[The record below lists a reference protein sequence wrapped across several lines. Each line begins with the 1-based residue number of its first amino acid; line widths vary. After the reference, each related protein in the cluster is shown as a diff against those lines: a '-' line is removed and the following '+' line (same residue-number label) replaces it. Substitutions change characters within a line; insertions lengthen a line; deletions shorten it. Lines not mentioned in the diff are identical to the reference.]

1 MLVRTLLVLL
11 LICVLG
17 TIIFSLPV
25 VQTLLAQFAT
35 KKINKQYG
43 THINIER
50 LKVSLISWNTSLEG
64 VFIEDYKQDTLFYVN
79 ELKTSILSINNLA
92 QGILEFGDISVDELN
107 FNLKTYFG
115 ERNTNLEVFVD
126 KLDDGK
132 PREPGTP
139 PFRLSSSHIDILKSK
154 FKYID
159 ENLENTTVLN
169 FDSLNIS
176 AGDFLI
182 LGPEVSTDIQE
193 MSFYSNRG
201 LKVDRLATN
210 FKYTKQ
216 QMRFDSLK
224 IKTPLS
230 AIDGNLIFNYNRED
244 FADFLNKVN
253 VVAEF
258 KESKVAFD
266 EINLLYNEFGKG
278 KEVTFNA
285 NVNGVLNDLNT
296 DNLFLLSDDTG
307 IRGDFN
313 FKNLFSKQKPFS
325 LNAQMKNV
333 TSSYYQLN
341 ALLPNLIGNSLPS
354 TFSKLGQFTIRGNAF
369 ITNSSIDT
377 KVNLNTA
384 VGSSYV
390 DIVLSDFNS
399 IDNATY
405 KGFISLIDFDL
416 GDFAENKNLGKT
428 TLDFNV
434 EGKGF
439 VKEKLN
445 TEVIGQIYSIEF
457 NNYNYQDLR
466 VSGVIKDQLFDG
478 SLVSNDENLKF
489 DFKGLANVAETRN
502 NFNFIAS
509 VDYADLKKLNFINDS
524 VSVFK
529 GNVSMDITG
538 TTLDNIIGDINFTQT
553 SYQNVNDT
561 YYFEDFEVTSSFDED
576 QDRTIN
582 INSPDIITGFM
593 KGNFKVREL
602 GKLVQNSL
610 GSIYTNYRP
619 FQISDGQNLSFNFKI
634 YNKIVDVFF
643 PEVRFDPNT
652 FIKGNIVADE
662 GDFKLNFESPSIE
675 AFGTAAENIEVR
687 IDNKNPLFNTFVSV
701 GELDTPYYNFKDFNL
716 INTTLKDTL
725 FFRSEFKGGS
735 DFNDSYNLN
744 FYHTFNKDNKSVIGL
759 KTSDVNFK
767 GNKWVLNKDG
777 DSKNKVILNRALD
790 SITIQEIVMNNEEK
804 EQIRLKGQLA
814 DSTYKDLQLQFKIVS
829 LDKITPVID
838 SLKLQGEVNGT
849 LNVLQKDGIYLPS
862 SNLNIDNFGI
872 NDIPLGD
879 LVINIIGNKDLSEF
893 QVNSQLSDNK
903 VEKFSV
909 VGSID
914 NKGDVPKANLIANF
928 NNFGLEPFSPLGE
941 GVIDN
946 IRGDIDGRVKIEG
959 NVDNPIFNGL
969 LTLDNAGIAV
979 PYLNVDYSFAPQ
991 SRVLLKDQTFDF
1003 DNIALEDV
1011 AKGTRANLDGTI
1023 THSFFKDWVLD
1034 LYVDTKNDRFLIL
1047 NTEFKEGDLYYGTG
1061 YLNGTGRIFGP
1072 TTALN
1077 ITVDGATAKGT
1088 SLKIPLSDVASVG
1101 DYSFINFIEKNDKKR
1116 LESQR
1121 QLKDYQGLEL
1131 EFNLDVT
1138 PDAEIEIVT
1147 DTKTGSSLKGTGVG
1161 IILIQI
1167 NTNGKFEMYGDYVVV
1182 TGEFNYKFGGIID
1195 KKFNVEPGGTINWDQ
1210 KPLEALLD
1218 MEAVYSLNANPAP
1231 LLDDAGFTRR
1241 IPTDVIISLTGQL
1254 QKPDIDFG
1262 IDFPGTSSIVKS
1274 ELEYRLQDPTVEEK
1288 NAIFLLAQ
1296 GTFVNSQSGINQQ
1309 AITGNLVQS
1318 ASSILNS
1325 ILSGG
1330 NDKFN
1335 LGLSYEQGILDRS
1348 SDIETDDRI
1357 GVTVSTQISDRIL
1370 FNGKVGVPV
1379 GASSE
1384 TLVAG
1389 DFEIQVLL
1397 NEQGTLSA
1405 NFFSRQSEI
1414 QAYLSDQQGSTQGA
1428 GLSYEVDF
1436 NNFKELFQKI
1446 LATKPLKKEEPVKK
1460 AETPSSVM
1468 GNDSLIR
1475 FYDKPKSLNQ

>member
-1 MLVRTLLVLL
+1 MVRTLLVLV

-35 KKINKQYG
+35 KKINDQYG

-50 LKVSLISWNTSLEG
+50 LKVSLISWNTGLEG

-79 ELKTSILSINNLA
+79 ELKTSILSINNLV
-92 QGILEFGDISVDELN
+92 QGNLEFGDISVDKLN
-107 FNLKTYFG
+107 FKLRTYFG
-115 ERNTNLEVFVD
+115 ETNTNLEVFVD

-132 PREPGTP
+132 PRAPGTP
-139 PFRLSSSHIDILKSK
+139 PFRLSSSYVDIENSR

-159 ENLENTTVLN
+159 ENLNNTTILN

-176 AGDFLI
+176 AADFLI

-193 MSFYSNRG
+193 MSFFSNRG
-201 LKVDRLATN
+201 LKVERLATN

-230 AIDGNLIFNYNRED
+230 ALDGNLVFNYNRED
-244 FADFLNKVN
+244 FKDFLNKVN

-258 KESKVAFD
+258 KDSNVAFD
-266 EINLLYNEFGKG
+266 EVNLLYNEFGKG

-296 DNLFLLSDDTG
+296 DNLFLFSDDTG

-325 LNAQMKNV
+325 LNAEMKNV

-341 ALLPNLIGNSLPS
+341 ALLPNLIGKSLPS
-354 TFSKLGQFTIRGNAF
+354 SFSKLGQFTIRGNAF
-369 ITNSSIDT
+369 ITNSSVDA

-384 VGSSYV
+384 VGSSYA
-390 DIVLSDFNS
+390 DIVLSDFNN

-416 GDFAENKNLGKT
+416 GDFTENKNLGKT

-466 VSGVIKDQLFDG
+466 VSGLIKDQLFDG
-478 SLVSNDENLKF
+478 SLISNDENFKF
-489 DFKGLANVAETRN
+489 NFKGLANVAETRN

-509 VDYADLKKLNFINDS
+509 VDYADLKKLNIINDS
-524 VSVFK
+524 VSIFK

-538 TTLDNIIGDINFTQT
+538 TTLDNIVGDINFTQT

-561 YYFEDFEVTSSFDED
+561 YYFEDFAVTSNFGED
-576 QDRTIN
+576 RERTIN

-675 AFGTAAENIEVR
+675 AFGTAADNIEVR

-735 DFNDSYNLN
+735 DFDDSYNLN

-777 DSKNKVILNRALD
+777 DTKNKVILNRALD

-804 EQIRLKGQLA
+804 EQIRLRGQLA

-862 SNLNIDNFGI
+862 SNLNIEKFGI
-872 NDIPLGD
+872 NNIPLGD
-879 LVINIIGNKDLSEF
+879 LAINIIGNKDLSEF
-893 QVNSQLSDNK
+893 QVNSQLSDNN

-909 VGSID
+909 VGSIE
-914 NKGDVPKANLIANF
+914 NKGEIPKANLIANF

-959 NVDNPIFNGL
+959 NVDNPSFNGL

-979 PYLNVDYSFAPQ
+979 PYLNVDYGFAPR
-991 SRVLLKDQTFDF
+991 SRVILKDQTFDF
-1003 DNIALEDV
+1003 ENIALEDV

-1023 THSFFKDWVLD
+1023 THSFFRDWVLD
-1034 LYVDTKNDRFLIL
+1034 LNVDTKKDKFLIL
-1047 NTEFKEGDLYYGTG
+1047 NTEFKEGELYYGTG
-1061 YLNGTGRIFGP
+1061 YLNGTGRIYGP

-1077 ITVDGATAKGT
+1077 ITVDGSTAKGT

-1101 DYSFINFIEKNDKKR
+1101 DYSFINFLEKKDKQR
-1116 LESQR
+1116 IESQR

-1131 EFNLDVT
+1131 EFNLDIT
-1138 PDAEIEIVT
+1138 PDAEVEIVT

-1182 TGEFNYKFGGIID
+1182 TGDFNYKFGGIID
-1195 KKFNVEPGGTINWDQ
+1195 KKFKVKPGGTINWDQ
-1210 KPLEALLD
+1210 KPLEAILD

-1241 IPTDVIISLTGQL
+1241 IPTDVIISLTGEL
-1254 QKPDIDFG
+1254 QSPDIDFG
-1262 IDFPGTSSIVKS
+1262 IEFPGTSSIVKS
-1274 ELEYRLQDPTVEEK
+1274 ELEYTLQDPTVEEK

-1348 SDIETDDRI
+1348 ADIETDDRI

-1397 NEQGTLSA
+1397 NEEGTLSA

-1428 GLSYEVDF
+1428 GISYEVDF

-1446 LATKPLKKEEPVKK
+1446 LATKPVEKKEPVK
-1460 AETPSSVM
+1460 EIESPSSVM

-1475 FYDKPKSLNQ
+1475 FYDKPKSLN

>member
-1 MLVRTLLVLL
+1 MRIVLVLL
-11 LICVLG
+11 LICVLS
-17 TIIFSLPV
+17 TLIFSLPI
-25 VQTLLAQFAT
+25 VQTLLAQYAAN
-35 KKINKQYG
+35 KINKQYD
-43 THINIER
+43 THININR
-50 LKVSLISWNTSLEG
+50 LKLSLISWDTALQG
-64 VFIEDYKQDTLFYVN
+64 VYIEDYQKDTLFYIN
-79 ELKTSILSINNLA
+79 ELKTSILSIGNLA
-92 QGILEFGDISVDELN
+92 KGNLEFGDISVDELN
-107 FNLKTYFG
+107 FKLTNYYG
-115 ERNTNLEVFVD
+115 ERNSNLEIFVD

-132 PREPGTP
+132 PRAPGTP
-139 PFRLSSSHIDILKSK
+139 PFKLSSSYVDIKKSK

-159 ENLENTTVLN
+159 ENLEKSTILH
-169 FDSLNIS
+169 FDSLNIK
-176 AGDFLI
+176 ADNFLI
-182 LGPEVSTDIQE
+182 LGPEVSTDIQD

-201 LKVDRLATN
+201 LKVNKLATN

-216 QMRFDSLK
+216 QMRFDSLN
-224 IKTPLS
+224 INTPLS
-230 AIDGNLIFNYNRED
+230 QIEGNLVFNYNRED
-244 FADFLNKVN
+244 FSDFLNKVN
-253 VVAEF
+253 VVADF
-258 KESKVAFD
+258 NESRVAFD
-266 EINLLYNEFGKG
+266 EINLLYNEFGRG
-278 KEVTFNA
+278 KEVTFSSDI
-285 NVNGVLNDLNT
+285 NGVLNDLNA
-296 DNLFLLSDDTG
+296 DNLFLFSDDTG
-307 IRGDFN
+307 IRGNFN

-325 LNAQMKNV
+325 LNAEMKNV

-354 TFSKLGQFTIRGNAF
+354 TFSKLGQFTIRGEAF
-369 ITNSSIDT
+369 ITNSSMDA

-384 VGSSYV
+384 VGSSYA
-390 DIVLSDFNS
+390 DIVLSNFNN

-416 GDFAENKNLGKT
+416 GGFVDSKSLGKT

-457 NNYNYQDLR
+457 NKYNYQDLK
-466 VSGVIKDQLFDG
+466 VSGIIKDQLFDG
-478 SLVSNDENLKF
+478 SLTSNDENLKF
-489 DFKGLANVAETRN
+489 DFTGLANVAETRN

-524 VSVFK
+524 VSIFK
-529 GNVSMDITG
+529 GNVNMDITG
-538 TTLDNIIGDINFTQT
+538 TSLDDLEGDIKFTRT
-553 SYQNVNDT
+553 NYQNVNDT
-561 YYFEDFEVTSSFDED
+561 YYFEDFAVTSSFDSD
-576 QDRTIN
+576 NVRTIH

-675 AFGTAAENIEVR
+675 AFGTVADNIEVR
-687 IDNKNPLFNTFVSV
+687 IDNKNPLFNTYVSV

-735 DFNDSYNLN
+735 NFNDSYNLN
-744 FYHTFNKDNKSVIGL
+744 FYHTFNKENKSVIGL

-804 EQIRLKGQLA
+804 EQIRLKGQFA
-814 DSTYKDLQLQFKIVS
+814 DSTFKDLQLQFKIVS

-838 SLKLQGEVNGT
+838 SLKLDGEVNGT

-862 SNLNIDNFGI
+862 SNLNIDGFGI

-879 LVINIIGNKDLSEF
+879 LAINIIGNKDLTEF
-893 QVNSQLSDNK
+893 QVNSQLSDNGL
-903 VEKFSV
+903 EKFSIL
-909 VGSID
+909 GSI
-914 NKGDVPKANLIANF
+914 NNEEEIPKANLIANF
-928 NNFGLEPFSPLGE
+928 NNFSLVPFSPLGE
-941 GVIDN
+941 GVIDK
-946 IRGDIDGRVKIEG
+946 IRGDIDGRVSIVG
-959 NVDNPIFNGL
+959 NVDNPSFNGL
-969 LTLDNAGIAV
+969 LTLDNAGIAI
-979 PYLNVDYSFAPQ
+979 PYLNVDYSFAPR
-991 SRVLLKDQTFDF
+991 SRVILSDQTFDF
-1003 DNIALEDV
+1003 ENIALEDV
-1011 AKGTRANLDGTI
+1011 AMGTRANLDGTI
-1023 THSFFKDWVLD
+1023 THSFFDNWVLD
-1034 LYVDTKNDRFLIL
+1034 LNVDTKNERFLIL
-1047 NTEFKEGDLYYGTG
+1047 NTEFKEGELYYGTG
-1061 YLNGTGRIFGP
+1061 YLNGQGRIYGP

-1077 ITVDGATAKGT
+1077 ITVDGSTAKGT
-1088 SLKIPLSDVASVG
+1088 SLKIPLSDVASIG
-1101 DYSFINFIEKNDKKR
+1101 DYSFINFVEKNDRQKIERQK
-1116 LESQR
+1116 

-1138 PDAEIEIVT
+1138 PEAEVEIVT
-1147 DTKTGSSLKGTGVG
+1147 DTKTGSSLKGTGEG

-1167 NTNGKFEMYGDYVVV
+1167 NTNGKFEMYGDFVVV
-1182 TGEFNYKFGGIID
+1182 TGEYNYKFGGIID
-1195 KKFNVEPGGTINWDQ
+1195 KKFKVEPGGTINWDQ
-1210 KPLEALLD
+1210 KPLEAILA

-1231 LLDDAGFTRR
+1231 LLDDPRFTRR
-1241 IPTDVIISLTGQL
+1241 IPTDVIIRLTGEL
-1254 QKPDIDFG
+1254 QSPTIDFG
-1262 IDFPGTSSIVKS
+1262 IDFPGTSSIVQS

-1296 GTFVNSQSGINQQ
+1296 GTFVNAQSGINQQ

-1318 ASSILNS
+1318 ASGILNS

-1348 SDIETDDRI
+1348 ADIETDDRI

-1397 NEQGTLSA
+1397 NEEGTLSA
-1405 NFFSRQSEI
+1405 KFFSRQSEI

-1428 GLSYEVDF
+1428 GLTYEVDF
-1436 NNFKELFQKI
+1436 NNFRELFQKI
-1446 LATKPLKKEEPVKK
+1446 LTKKPEKEATIKQNEV
-1460 AETPSSVM
+1460 PSSVM

-1475 FYDKPKSLNQ
+1475 FYDKPKSINP

>member
-1 MLVRTLLVLL
+1 M
-11 LICVLG
+11 
-17 TIIFSLPV
+17 

-35 KKINKQYG
+35 KKINDQYG

-50 LKVSLISWNTSLEG
+50 LKVSLISWNTGLEG

-79 ELKTSILSINNLA
+79 ELKTSILSINNLV
-92 QGILEFGDISVDELN
+92 QGSLEFGDIEVDELN
-107 FNLKTYFG
+107 FKLKTYFG
-115 ERNTNLEVFVD
+115 ETNTNLEVFVD

-139 PFRLSSSHIDILKSK
+139 PFRLSSSYVDIENSR
-154 FKYID
+154 FKYVD
-159 ENLENTTVLN
+159 ENLNNTTILN
-169 FDSLNIS
+169 FDSLNIG
-176 AGDFLI
+176 AADFLI

-201 LKVDRLATN
+201 LKVERLATN

-230 AIDGNLIFNYNRED
+230 ALDGNLVFNYNRED
-244 FADFLNKVN
+244 FKDFLNKVN

-296 DNLFLLSDDTG
+296 DNLFLFSDDTG
-307 IRGDFN
+307 IRGNFN

-325 LNAQMKNV
+325 LNAEMKNV

-341 ALLPNLIGNSLPS
+341 ALLPNLIGKSLPS
-354 TFSKLGQFTIRGNAF
+354 SFSKLGQFTIRGTAF
-369 ITNSSIDT
+369 ITNSSVDA

-384 VGSSYV
+384 VGSSYA
-390 DIVLSDFNS
+390 DIVLSDFNN

-416 GDFAENKNLGKT
+416 GDFTENKNLGKT

-439 VKEKLN
+439 IKEKLN

-466 VSGVIKDQLFDG
+466 VSGIIKDQLFDG
-478 SLVSNDENLKF
+478 SLISNDENFKF
-489 DFKGLANVAETRN
+489 NFKGLANVAETRN

-509 VDYADLKKLNFINDS
+509 VDYADLKKLNIINDS
-524 VSVFK
+524 VSIFK

-538 TTLDNIIGDINFTQT
+538 TTLDNIVGDINFTQT

-561 YYFEDFEVTSSFDED
+561 YYFEDFEVTSIFGED
-576 QDRTIN
+576 RERTIN

-593 KGNFKVREL
+593 KGDFKVREL

-675 AFGTAAENIEVR
+675 AFGTAADNIEVR

-744 FYHTFNKDNKSVIGL
+744 FYHTFNQDNKSVIGL

-777 DSKNKVILNRALD
+777 DTKNKVILNRALD

-862 SNLNIDNFGI
+862 SNLNIEKFGI

-893 QVNSQLSDNK
+893 QVNSQLSDNN

-909 VGSID
+909 VGSIE
-914 NKGDVPKANLIANF
+914 NKGEIPKANLIANF

-959 NVDNPIFNGL
+959 NVDNPNFNGL

-979 PYLNVDYSFAPQ
+979 PYLNVDYGFAPR
-991 SRVLLKDQTFDF
+991 SRVVLRDQTFDF
-1003 DNIALEDV
+1003 ENIALEDV

-1023 THSFFKDWVLD
+1023 SHSFFKDWVLD
-1034 LYVDTKNDRFLIL
+1034 LNVDTKNDKFLIL
-1047 NTEFKEGDLYYGTG
+1047 NTEFKEGELYYGTG
-1061 YLNGTGRIFGP
+1061 YLNGTGRIYGP

-1077 ITVDGATAKGT
+1077 ITVDGSTAKGT

-1101 DYSFINFIEKNDKKR
+1101 DYSFINFLEKKDR
-1116 LESQR
+1116 QRIESQR

-1138 PDAEIEIVT
+1138 PDAEVEIVT

-1195 KKFNVEPGGTINWDQ
+1195 KKFKVEPGGTINWDQ

-1262 IDFPGTSSIVKS
+1262 VEFPGTSSIVKS
-1274 ELEYRLQDPTVEEK
+1274 ELEYTLQDPTVEEK

-1348 SDIETDDRI
+1348 ADIETDDRI

-1397 NEQGTLSA
+1397 NEEGTLSA

-1428 GLSYEVDF
+1428 GISYEVDF

-1446 LATKPLKKEEPVKK
+1446 LITKSIEKKEPVKEI
-1460 AETPSSVM
+1460 ETPSSVM

-1475 FYDKPKSLNQ
+1475 FYDKPKSLN

>member
-1 MLVRTLLVLL
+1 
-11 LICVLG
+11 
-17 TIIFSLPV
+17 
-25 VQTLLAQFAT
+25 
-35 KKINKQYG
+35 
-43 THINIER
+43 
-50 LKVSLISWNTSLEG
+50 
-64 VFIEDYKQDTLFYVN
+64 
-79 ELKTSILSINNLA
+79 
-92 QGILEFGDISVDELN
+92 
-107 FNLKTYFG
+107 
-115 ERNTNLEVFVD
+115 
-126 KLDDGK
+126 
-132 PREPGTP
+132 
-139 PFRLSSSHIDILKSK
+139 
-154 FKYID
+154 
-159 ENLENTTVLN
+159 
-169 FDSLNIS
+169 
-176 AGDFLI
+176 
-182 LGPEVSTDIQE
+182 
-193 MSFYSNRG
+193 
-201 LKVDRLATN
+201 
-210 FKYTKQ
+210 
-216 QMRFDSLK
+216 
-224 IKTPLS
+224 
-230 AIDGNLIFNYNRED
+230 
-244 FADFLNKVN
+244 
-253 VVAEF
+253 
-258 KESKVAFD
+258 
-266 EINLLYNEFGKG
+266 
-278 KEVTFNA
+278 
-285 NVNGVLNDLNT
+285 
-296 DNLFLLSDDTG
+296 
-307 IRGDFN
+307 
-313 FKNLFSKQKPFS
+313 
-325 LNAQMKNV
+325 MKNV

-354 TFSKLGQFTIRGNAF
+354 TFSKLGQFTIRGNAL
-369 ITNSSIDT
+369 ITNSSIDA

-384 VGSSYV
+384 IGSSYA
-390 DIVLSDFNS
+390 DIVLSNFNN

-416 GDFAENKNLGKT
+416 GDFAENKSLGKT

-439 VKEKLN
+439 VKERLN

-457 NNYNYQDLR
+457 NKYTYQDLR
-466 VSGVIKDQLFDG
+466 VSGIIKDQLFDG
-478 SLVSNDENLKF
+478 SLISNDENLKF
-489 DFKGLANVAETRN
+489 NFKGLANVAETRN

-509 VDYADLKKLNFINDS
+509 VDYADLKKLNFIKDS
-524 VSVFK
+524 VSIFK
-529 GNVSMDITG
+529 GNLSMDITG
-538 TTLDNIIGDINFTQT
+538 TNLDNIVGEIKFTQT
-553 SYQNVNDT
+553 NYQNVNDT
-561 YYFEDFEVTSSFDED
+561 YYFEDFKITSNFDNNA
-576 QDRTIN
+576 RIIN

-619 FQISDGQNLSFNFKI
+619 FEISDGQNLSFNFKI
-634 YNKIVDVFF
+634 YNKIVEVFF
-643 PEVRFDPNT
+643 PKVRFDPNT

-675 AFGTAAENIEVR
+675 AFGTAADNIEVR

-862 SNLNIDNFGI
+862 SNLNIGHFGI

-879 LVINIIGNKDLSEF
+879 LAISIIGNKDLTEF
-893 QVNSQLSDNK
+893 QVNSQLSDNGL
-903 VEKFSV
+903 EKFSV

-914 NKGDVPKANLIANF
+914 NKGDIPKANLIANF
-928 NNFGLEPFSPLGE
+928 SNFSLEPFSPLGE
-941 GVIDN
+941 GVIDK
-946 IRGDIDGRVKIEG
+946 IRGDIDGRVSIIG
-959 NVDNPIFNGL
+959 NVDNPSFNGL

-979 PYLNVDYSFAPQ
+979 PYLNVDYSFAPR
-991 SRVLLKDQTFDF
+991 SRVVLSDQTFDF
-1003 DNIALEDV
+1003 ENIALADV

-1023 THSFFKDWVLD
+1023 SHSFFDNWVLD
-1034 LYVDTKNDRFLIL
+1034 LKVDTQDQPFLIL
-1047 NTEFKEGDLYYGTG
+1047 NTEFKEGELYYGTG
-1061 YLNGTGRIFGP
+1061 YLNGTGRIYGP

-1077 ITVDGATAKGT
+1077 ITVDGSTAKGT
-1088 SLKIPLSDVASVG
+1088 SLKIPLSDVASIG
-1101 DYSFINFIEKNDKKR
+1101 DYSFINFIEKNDKR
-1116 LESQR
+1116 TIGSQR

-1138 PDAEIEIVT
+1138 PDAEVEIVT
-1147 DTKTGSSLKGTGVG
+1147 DTKTGSSLKGTGDG

-1167 NTNGKFEMYGDYVVV
+1167 NTNGKFEMYGDFVVV
-1182 TGEFNYKFGGIID
+1182 TGEYHYKFGGIID
-1195 KKFNVEPGGTINWDQ
+1195 KKFKVKSGGTINWDQ
-1210 KPLEALLD
+1210 KPLEALLN

-1231 LLDDAGFTRR
+1231 LLDDPGFTRR
-1241 IPTDVIISLTGQL
+1241 IPTDVIIRLTGEL
-1254 QKPDIDFG
+1254 QSPTIDFG
-1262 IDFPGTSSIVKS
+1262 IDFPGTSSIVQS

-1296 GTFVNSQSGINQQ
+1296 GTFVNAQSGINQQ

-1318 ASSILNS
+1318 ASGILNS

-1348 SDIETDDRI
+1348 ADIETDDRI
-1357 GVTVSTQISDRIL
+1357 GVTVSTQISDKIL

-1397 NEQGTLSA
+1397 NDEGTLSA
-1405 NFFSRQSEI
+1405 KFFSRQSEI

-1436 NNFKELFQKI
+1436 NNFKELFRKI
-1446 LATKPLKKEEPVKK
+1446 LTKKDKIEEPKMQK
-1460 AETPSSVM
+1460 EGPASVM

-1475 FYDKPKSLNQ
+1475 FYDKPKSIN

>member
-1 MLVRTLLVLL
+1 M
-11 LICVLG
+11 
-17 TIIFSLPV
+17 PV
-25 VQTLLAQFAT
+25 VQTLLAQYAT
-35 KKINKQYG
+35 ARINNQYG
-43 THINIER
+43 TNINIDR
-50 LKVSLISWNTSLEG
+50 LKLSLISWDTAMEG
-64 VFIEDYKQDTLFYVN
+64 VFIEDYQKDTLFYVN
-79 ELKTSILSINNLA
+79 RLSTSILSLGNLA
-92 QGILEFGDISVDELN
+92 QGNLEFGDIEVDELN
-107 FNLKTYFG
+107 FKLKTYYG
-115 ERNTNLEVFVD
+115 EQGTNLEVFVD
-126 KLDDGK
+126 KLDNGK
-132 PREPGTP
+132 PRAPGTP
-139 PFRLSSSHIDILKSK
+139 PFKLSSSYVEIQTSK
-154 FKYID
+154 FKYQD
-159 ENLENTTVLN
+159 ENLEKETILN
-169 FDSLNIS
+169 FDSLNIN
-176 AGDFLI
+176 AGNFQI
-182 LGPEVSTDIQE
+182 LGPEVSADIQD
-193 MSFYSNRG
+193 MSLYSNRG
-201 LKVDRLATN
+201 LKLNKLATN

-224 IKTPLS
+224 INTPLS
-230 AIDGNLIFNYNRED
+230 KLDGNLVFNYNRED
-244 FADFLNKVN
+244 FRDFLNKVN
-253 VVAEF
+253 VVADF

-266 EINLLYNEFGKG
+266 EVNLLYNEFGKG
-278 KEVTFNA
+278 KEVTFSA
-285 NVNGVLNDLNT
+285 DINGVLNDLNT
-296 DNLFLLSDDTG
+296 DNLFLFSDNTG
-307 IRGDFN
+307 IRGNFN

-325 LNAQMKNV
+325 LDADMKNV

-369 ITNSSIDT
+369 ITNSSIDA
-377 KVNLNTA
+377 KVNMNTA
-384 VGSSYV
+384 IGSSYA
-390 DIVLSDFNS
+390 DIVLSNFNN

-416 GDFAENKNLGKT
+416 GDFAENKSLGKT
-428 TLDFNV
+428 SLDFNV

-445 TEVIGQIYSIEF
+445 TEVIGQIYSIVF
-457 NNYNYQDLR
+457 NNYDYQDLR
-466 VSGVIKDQLFDG
+466 VSGIVKDQLFDG

-489 DFKGLANVAETRN
+489 SFKGLANVAETRN

-524 VSVFK
+524 ISIFK

-538 TTLDNIIGDINFTQT
+538 TSLDNIVGDIQFTKT
-553 SYQNVNDT
+553 NYQNVNDT
-561 YYFEDFEVTSSFDED
+561 YYFDDFAITSSFDVENS
-576 QDRTIN
+576 RTIN
-582 INSPDIITGFM
+582 INSPDIITGYM
-593 KGNFKVREL
+593 KGKFKVREL

-652 FIKGNIVADE
+652 FIKGNIIADE

-675 AFGTAAENIEVR
+675 AFGTAADQIEVR

-735 DFNDSYNLN
+735 DFDDSYNLN
-744 FYHTFNKDNKSVIGL
+744 FYHTFNKQNKSVIGL

-777 DSKNKVILNRALD
+777 DTKNKVILNRALD

-862 SNLNIDNFGI
+862 SNLNIGNFGI
-872 NDIPLGD
+872 NDIALGD
-879 LVINIIGNKDLSEF
+879 LVINIIGNKDLTEF
-893 QVNSQLSDNK
+893 QVNSQLAENNL
-903 VEKFSV
+903 EKFSV
-909 VGSID
+909 VGKIE
-914 NKGDVPKANLIANF
+914 NKEAIPKANLIANF
-928 NNFGLEPFSPLGE
+928 NNFDLKPFSPLGE

-946 IRGDIDGRVKIEG
+946 IRGDIDGRVRITG
-959 NVDNPIFNGL
+959 GVDNPNFDGL

-979 PYLNVDYSFAPQ
+979 PYLNVDYGFAPR
-991 SRVLLKDQTFDF
+991 SRVVLKDQTFQF
-1003 DNIALEDV
+1003 EEIALQDV
-1011 AKGTRANLDGTI
+1011 DKDTKANLNGTI
-1023 THSFFKDWVLD
+1023 THSYFDNWVLD
-1034 LYVDTKNDRFLIL
+1034 LDVDTNNERFLIL

-1061 YLNGTGRIFGP
+1061 YLNGNGRIFGP

-1077 ITVDGATAKGT
+1077 ITVDGETARGT

-1101 DYSFINFIEKNDKKR
+1101 DYSFINFIEKNDKR
-1116 LESQR
+1116 TIERER

-1138 PDAEIEIVT
+1138 PEAEVEIVT
-1147 DTKTGSSLKGTGVG
+1147 DTKTGSSLKGTGEG

-1167 NTNGKFEMYGDYVVV
+1167 NTNGKFEMYGDFVVV

-1195 KKFNVEPGGTINWDQ
+1195 KKFKVEPGGTINWDQ

-1218 MEAVYSLNANPAP
+1218 MQAIYSLNANPAP

-1241 IPTDVIISLTGQL
+1241 IPTDVIIRLTGEL
-1254 QKPDIDFG
+1254 QSPDIDFG
-1262 IDFPGTSSIVKS
+1262 IDFPGTNSIVQS

-1318 ASSILNS
+1318 ASGILNS

-1348 SDIETDDRI
+1348 ADIETDDRI

-1397 NEQGTLSA
+1397 NEEGTLSA
-1405 NFFSRQSEI
+1405 KFFSRQSEI

-1428 GLSYEVDF
+1428 GLTYEVDF
-1436 NNFKELFQKI
+1436 NNFRELFQKI
-1446 LATKPLKKEEPVKK
+1446 LGKKPLQENQIENNPLLPT
-1460 AETPSSVM
+1460 ATM

-1475 FYDKPKSLNQ
+1475 FYDKPKSIYR

>member
-1 MLVRTLLVLL
+1 MVRTLLVLV

-35 KKINKQYG
+35 KKINDQYG

-50 LKVSLISWNTSLEG
+50 LKVSLISWNTGLEG

-79 ELKTSILSINNLA
+79 ELKTSILSINNLV
-92 QGILEFGDISVDELN
+92 QGNLEFGDISVDKLN
-107 FNLKTYFG
+107 FKLRTYFG
-115 ERNTNLEVFVD
+115 ETNTNLEVFVD

-132 PREPGTP
+132 PRAPGTP
-139 PFRLSSSHIDILKSK
+139 PFRLSSSYVDIENSR

-159 ENLENTTVLN
+159 ENLNNTTILN

-193 MSFYSNRG
+193 MSFFSNRG
-201 LKVDRLATN
+201 LKVERLATN

-230 AIDGNLIFNYNRED
+230 ALDGNLVFNYNRED
-244 FADFLNKVN
+244 FKDFLNKVN

-258 KESKVAFD
+258 KDSNVAFD
-266 EINLLYNEFGKG
+266 EVNLLYNEFGKG

-296 DNLFLLSDDTG
+296 DNLFLFSDDTG

-325 LNAQMKNV
+325 LNAEMKNV

-341 ALLPNLIGNSLPS
+341 ALLPNLIGKSLPS
-354 TFSKLGQFTIRGNAF
+354 SFSKLGQFTIRGNAF
-369 ITNSSIDT
+369 ITNSSVDA

-384 VGSSYV
+384 VGSSYA
-390 DIVLSDFNS
+390 DIFLSDFNN

-416 GDFAENKNLGKT
+416 GDFTENKNLGKT

-466 VSGVIKDQLFDG
+466 VSGLIKDQLFDG
-478 SLVSNDENLKF
+478 SLISNDENFKF
-489 DFKGLANVAETRN
+489 NFKGLANVAETRN

-509 VDYADLKKLNFINDS
+509 VDYADLKKLNIINDS
-524 VSVFK
+524 VSIFK

-538 TTLDNIIGDINFTQT
+538 TTLDNIVGDINFTQT

-561 YYFEDFEVTSSFDED
+561 YYFEDFAVTSNFGED
-576 QDRTIN
+576 RERTIN

-675 AFGTAAENIEVR
+675 AFGTAADNIEVR

-735 DFNDSYNLN
+735 DFDDSYNLN

-777 DSKNKVILNRALD
+777 DTKNKVILNRALD

-804 EQIRLKGQLA
+804 EQIRLRGQLA

-862 SNLNIDNFGI
+862 SNLNIEKFGI
-872 NDIPLGD
+872 NNIPLGD
-879 LVINIIGNKDLSEF
+879 LAINIIGNKDLSEF
-893 QVNSQLSDNK
+893 QVNSQLSDNN

-909 VGSID
+909 VGSIE
-914 NKGDVPKANLIANF
+914 NKGEIPKANLIANF

-959 NVDNPIFNGL
+959 NVDNPSFNGL

-979 PYLNVDYSFAPQ
+979 PYLNVDYGFAPR

-1003 DNIALEDV
+1003 ENIALEDV

-1023 THSFFKDWVLD
+1023 THSFFRDWVLD
-1034 LYVDTKNDRFLIL
+1034 LNVDTKKDKFLIL
-1047 NTEFKEGDLYYGTG
+1047 NTEFKEGELYYGTG
-1061 YLNGTGRIFGP
+1061 YLNGTGRIYGP

-1077 ITVDGATAKGT
+1077 ITVDGSTAKGT

-1101 DYSFINFIEKNDKKR
+1101 DYSFINFLEKKDKQR
-1116 LESQR
+1116 IESQR

-1131 EFNLDVT
+1131 EFNLDIT
-1138 PDAEIEIVT
+1138 PDAEVEIVT

-1182 TGEFNYKFGGIID
+1182 TGDFNYKFGGIID
-1195 KKFNVEPGGTINWDQ
+1195 KKFKVKPGGTINWDQ
-1210 KPLEALLD
+1210 KPLEAILN

-1231 LLDDAGFTRR
+1231 LLEDAGFTRR
-1241 IPTDVIISLTGQL
+1241 IPTDVIISLTGEL
-1254 QKPDIDFG
+1254 QSPDIDFG

-1274 ELEYRLQDPTVEEK
+1274 ELEYTLQDPTVEEK

-1348 SDIETDDRI
+1348 ADIETDDRI

-1397 NEQGTLSA
+1397 NEEGTLSA

-1428 GLSYEVDF
+1428 GISYEVDF

-1446 LATKPLKKEEPVKK
+1446 LATKPVEKKEPVK
-1460 AETPSSVM
+1460 EIESPSSVM

-1475 FYDKPKSLNQ
+1475 FYDKPKSLN

>member
-1 MLVRTLLVLL
+1 MVRTLLVLL

-25 VQTLLAQFAT
+25 VQTLLAKFAT
-35 KKINKQYG
+35 KKINDQYG

-50 LKVSLISWNTSLEG
+50 LKVSLISWNVGLEG
-64 VFIEDYKQDTLFYVN
+64 VFIEDYKKDTLFYVN
-79 ELKTSILSINNLA
+79 ELKTSILSLGNLA
-92 QGILEFGDISVDELN
+92 QGNLEFGGIEVDKLN

-115 ERNTNLEVFVD
+115 ENNTNLEVFVD
-126 KLDDGK
+126 KLDDGQ
-132 PREPGTP
+132 PRAPGTP
-139 PFRLSSSHIDILKSK
+139 PFRLSSSHVAIENSK

-159 ENLENTTVLN
+159 ENLEKITVLN
-169 FDSLNIS
+169 FDSLNIVAS
-176 AGDFLI
+176 DFLI
-182 LGPEVSTDIQE
+182 LGPEVSVGIQE
-193 MSFYSNRG
+193 MSFHSNRG
-201 LKVDRLATN
+201 LKVNRLTTD

-230 AIDGNLIFNYNRED
+230 ALEGNLIFNYNRED

-253 VVAEF
+253 VVAAF
-258 KESKVAFD
+258 KESKVALD
-266 EINLLYNEFGKG
+266 EVNLLYNEFGKG

-285 NVNGVLNDLNT
+285 GVNGVLNDLNT
-296 DNLFLLSDDTG
+296 EDLFLFSDDTG
-307 IRGDFN
+307 IRGNFN
-313 FKNLFSKQKPFS
+313 FKNLFNKQKPFS
-325 LNAQMKNV
+325 LEAEMKNV

-341 ALLPNLIGNSLPS
+341 ALLPNLIGKSLPS
-354 TFSKLGQFTIRGNAF
+354 SFSKLGQFTIRGSAF
-369 ITNSSIDT
+369 VTNSSVNA

-384 VGSSYV
+384 VGSSYA
-390 DIVLSDFNS
+390 DIVLSDFNN

-434 EGKGF
+434 EGQGF

-445 TEVIGQIYSIEF
+445 TEVIGQIYSLEF
-457 NNYNYQDLR
+457 NKYNYKDLR
-466 VSGVIKDQLFDG
+466 VSGIIKDQLFDG
-478 SLVSNDENLKF
+478 SLISNDENFKF
-489 DFKGLANVAETRN
+489 DFKGLANVAEARN
-502 NFNFIAS
+502 NFNFFAT
-509 VDYADLKKLNFINDS
+509 VDYADLKKLNIINDS

-529 GNVSMDITG
+529 GNLSMDITG
-538 TTLDNIIGDINFTQT
+538 TTLDNIVGDVNFTQT

-561 YYFEDFEVTSSFDED
+561 YYFEDFAVTSNFGED
-576 QDRTIN
+576 LQRTIN

-662 GDFKLNFESPSIE
+662 GDFKLNFASPSIE
-675 AFGTAAENIEVR
+675 AFGTAADSIEVR

-767 GNKWVLNKDG
+767 GNKWVLNKEG
-777 DSKNKVILNRALD
+777 DTKNKVIFNRSLD

-829 LDKITPVID
+829 LEKITPVID
-838 SLKLQGEVNGT
+838 SLKLQGEVNGI

-862 SNLNIDNFGI
+862 SNLNIDKFGI
-872 NDIPLGD
+872 NNIPIGD
-879 LVINIIGNKDLSEF
+879 LAIYISGNKDLSEF
-893 QVNSQLSDNK
+893 QVNSQLADNN
-903 VEKFSV
+903 VEKFSI
-909 VGSID
+909 VGSIE
-914 NKGDVPKANLIANF
+914 NKGKIPKANLIANF
-928 NNFGLEPFSPLGE
+928 SNFALEPFSPLGE
-941 GVIDN
+941 GVIDK

-959 NVDNPIFNGL
+959 DVDNPNINGL
-969 LTLDNAGIAV
+969 LTMDNAGIAV
-979 PYLNVDYSFAPQ
+979 PYLNVDYGFAPR
-991 SRVLLKDQTFDF
+991 SRVVLENQTFDF
-1003 DNIALEDV
+1003 ENIALEDI
-1011 AKGTRANLDGTI
+1011 AKGTHANLDGTI

-1034 LYVDTKNDRFLIL
+1034 LNIDTKNDKFLIL
-1047 NTEFKEGDLYYGTG
+1047 NTEFKEGELYYGTG
-1061 YLNGTGRIFGP
+1061 YLNGMGRIYGP

-1077 ITVDGATAKGT
+1077 INVDGSTAKGT

-1101 DYSFINFIEKNDKKR
+1101 DYSFINFLEKKDKQR
-1116 LESQR
+1116 IESQR

-1138 PDAEIEIVT
+1138 PDAEVEIVT

-1195 KKFNVEPGGTINWDQ
+1195 KKFTVKPGGTINWDQ
-1210 KPLEALLD
+1210 KPLEANLG

-1262 IDFPGTSSIVKS
+1262 IDFPGTNSIVKS

-1296 GTFVNSQSGINQQ
+1296 GTFVNSQSGISQQ

-1335 LGLSYEQGILDRS
+1335 LGLSYEQGVLDRS
-1348 SDIETDDRI
+1348 ADIETDDRI

-1397 NEQGTLSA
+1397 NEEGTLSA

-1446 LATKPLKKEEPVKK
+1446 LATRPEKKKGTEKVIEP
-1460 AETPSSVM
+1460 PSSVM
-1468 GNDSLIR
+1468 GSDSLIR
-1475 FYDKPKSLNQ
+1475 FYDKPKSLN

>member
-1 MLVRTLLVLL
+1 MVRTLLVIL

-25 VQTLLAQFAT
+25 VQTLMAQFAT
-35 KKINKQYG
+35 KKINDKYG

-50 LKVSLISWNTSLEG
+50 LKVSLISWNTGLEG
-64 VFIEDYKQDTLFYVN
+64 VYIEDYQQDTLFYVN
-79 ELKTSILSINNLA
+79 ELKTSILSLGNLA
-92 QGILEFGDISVDELN
+92 QGNLEFGDIAIDQLN
-107 FNLKTYFG
+107 FKLKTYFG

-132 PREPGTP
+132 PRAEGTP
-139 PFRLSSSHIDILKSK
+139 PFKLSSSNVGIAHSK

-159 ENLENTTVLN
+159 ENLQNTTVLN
-169 FDSLNIS
+169 FDSLNIN

-182 LGPEVSTDIQE
+182 LGPEVSADIKE
-193 MSFYSNRG
+193 MSFFSNRG

-216 QMRFDSLK
+216 QMRFDSLS
-224 IKTPLS
+224 INTPLS
-230 AIDGNLIFNYNRED
+230 ALEGNLVFNYNRED

-266 EINLLYNEFGKG
+266 EVNLLYDEFGKG

-296 DNLFLLSDDTG
+296 DDLFLFSDDTG
-307 IRGDFN
+307 IRGNFN
-313 FKNLFSKQKPFS
+313 FKNLFNKQKAFS
-325 LNAQMKNV
+325 LNAEMRNV

-354 TFSKLGQFTIRGNAF
+354 SFSKLGQFTIRGNAF
-369 ITNSSIDT
+369 ITNSSIDA

-384 VGSSYV
+384 VGSSYA
-390 DIVLSDFNS
+390 DIVLSDFNN

-445 TEVIGQIYSIEF
+445 TEVIGQIYSLEF
-457 NNYNYQDLR
+457 NKYNYQDIR
-466 VSGVIKDQLFDG
+466 VSGIIKDQLFDG
-478 SLVSNDENLKF
+478 SLVSNDENFKF

-509 VDYADLKKLNFINDS
+509 VDYADLKKLNIINDS

-538 TTLDNIIGDINFTQT
+538 TTLDNIVGDINFTQT
-553 SYQNVNDT
+553 SYQNKNDT
-561 YYFEDFEVTSSFDED
+561 YYFDDFAVTSSFDQERE
-576 QDRTIN
+576 RTIN

-675 AFGTAAENIEVR
+675 AFGTAADKIEVR
-687 IDNKNPLFNTFVSV
+687 IDNKNPLFNTYVSV

-735 DFNDSYNLN
+735 EFNDSYNLN
-744 FYHTFNKDNKSVIGL
+744 FYHTFNKENKSVIGL

-767 GNKWVLNKDG
+767 GNKWVLNKEG
-777 DSKNKVILNRALD
+777 NTKNKVILSRSLD

-849 LNVLQKDGIYLPS
+849 LNVLQKDGVYLPS
-862 SNLNIDNFGI
+862 SNLNIDKFGI

-879 LVINIIGNKDLSEF
+879 LAINIIGNRDLTEF
-893 QVNSQLSDNK
+893 QVNSQLSDNGL
-903 VEKFSV
+903 EKFSV
-909 VGSID
+909 VGSVE
-914 NKGDVPKANLIANF
+914 NRGDIPRADLIANF
-928 NNFGLEPFSPLGE
+928 SNFNLEPFSPLGE
-941 GVIDN
+941 GVIDH
-946 IRGDIDGRVKIEG
+946 IRGDIDGRVVIKG
-959 NVDNPIFNGL
+959 DVDNPNFDGL

-979 PYLNVDYSFAPQ
+979 PYLNVDYEFAPR
-991 SRVLLKDQTFDF
+991 SRVVLSNQTFDF
-1003 DNIALEDV
+1003 ENIALKDV
-1011 AKGTRANLDGTI
+1011 AKGTTANLDGTI

-1034 LYVDTKNDRFLIL
+1034 LNVDTKNDRFLIL
-1047 NTEFKEGDLYYGTG
+1047 NTEFKEGELYYGTG
-1061 YLNGTGRIFGP
+1061 YLNGTGRIYGP

-1077 ITVDGATAKGT
+1077 ITVDGTTAKGT

-1116 LESQR
+1116 IESQR

-1138 PDAEIEIVT
+1138 PDAEVEIVT

-1195 KKFNVEPGGTINWDQ
+1195 KKFMVEPGGTINWDQ
-1210 KPLEALLD
+1210 KPLEAILN
-1218 MEAVYSLNANPAP
+1218 MEAIYSLNANPAP

-1262 IDFPGTSSIVKS
+1262 IDFPGTNSIVKS

-1348 SDIETDDRI
+1348 ADIETDDRI

-1397 NEQGTLSA
+1397 NEEGTLSA

-1428 GLSYEVDF
+1428 GISYEVDF

-1446 LATKPLKKEEPVKK
+1446 LATKPKEKEVPGKEI
-1460 AETPSSVM
+1460 ETPSSVM

-1475 FYDKPKSLNQ
+1475 FYNKPKSLNQ

>member
-1 MLVRTLLVLL
+1 MVRTLLVLL

-50 LKVSLISWNTSLEG
+50 LKVSLISWNTGLEG

-79 ELKTSILSINNLA
+79 ELKTSILSINNLV
-92 QGILEFGDISVDELN
+92 QGNLEFGDISVDKLN
-107 FNLKTYFG
+107 FKLKTYFG
-115 ERNTNLEVFVD
+115 ETNTNLEVFVD

-132 PREPGTP
+132 PRAPGTP
-139 PFRLSSSHIDILKSK
+139 PFRLSSSYVDIENSR

-159 ENLENTTVLN
+159 ENLNNTTILN
-169 FDSLNIS
+169 FDSLNIG
-176 AGDFLI
+176 AADFLI

-201 LKVDRLATN
+201 LKVEKLATN

-230 AIDGNLIFNYNRED
+230 ALDGNLVFNYNRED
-244 FADFLNKVN
+244 FKDFLNKVN

-258 KESKVAFD
+258 KESLVAFD
-266 EINLLYNEFGKG
+266 EVNLLYNEFGKG

-296 DNLFLLSDDTG
+296 DDLFLFSDDTG

-325 LNAQMKNV
+325 LNAEMKNV

-341 ALLPNLIGNSLPS
+341 ALLPNLIGKSLPS
-354 TFSKLGQFTIRGNAF
+354 SFSKLGQFTIRGNAF
-369 ITNSSIDT
+369 ITNSSVDA

-384 VGSSYV
+384 VGSSYA
-390 DIVLSDFNS
+390 DIVLSDFNN

-416 GDFAENKNLGKT
+416 GDFTENKNLGKT

-457 NNYNYQDLR
+457 NNYNYQDLK
-466 VSGVIKDQLFDG
+466 VSGLIKDQLFDG
-478 SLVSNDENLKF
+478 SLISNDENFKF
-489 DFKGLANVAETRN
+489 NFKGLANVAETRN

-509 VDYADLKKLNFINDS
+509 VDYADLKKLNIINDS
-524 VSVFK
+524 VSIFK

-561 YYFEDFEVTSSFDED
+561 YYFEDFAVTSNFGENRE
-576 QDRTIN
+576 RTIN

-675 AFGTAAENIEVR
+675 AFGTAADNIEVR

-735 DFNDSYNLN
+735 DFDDSYNLN

-777 DSKNKVILNRALD
+777 DTKNKVILNRALD

-862 SNLNIDNFGI
+862 SNLNIDQFGI
-872 NDIPLGD
+872 NNIPLGD
-879 LVINIIGNKDLSEF
+879 LAINIIGNKDLSEF
-893 QVNSQLSDNK
+893 QVNSQLSDNN

-909 VGSID
+909 VGSIE
-914 NKGDVPKANLIANF
+914 NKGDIPKANLIANF

-959 NVDNPIFNGL
+959 NVDNPSFNGL

-979 PYLNVDYSFAPQ
+979 PYLNVDYGFAPR
-991 SRVLLKDQTFDF
+991 SRVVLKDQTFDF
-1003 DNIALEDV
+1003 ENIALEDV

-1034 LYVDTKNDRFLIL
+1034 LNVDTKKDKFLIL
-1047 NTEFKEGDLYYGTG
+1047 NTEFKEGELYYGTG
-1061 YLNGTGRIFGP
+1061 YLNGTGRIYGP

-1077 ITVDGATAKGT
+1077 ITVDGSTAKGT

-1101 DYSFINFIEKNDKKR
+1101 DYSFINFLEKKDKQRIEN
-1116 LESQR
+1116 QR

-1131 EFNLDVT
+1131 EFNLDIT
-1138 PDAEIEIVT
+1138 PDAEVEIVT

-1182 TGEFNYKFGGIID
+1182 TGDFNYKFGGIID
-1195 KKFNVEPGGTINWDQ
+1195 KRFKVKPGGTINWDQ
-1210 KPLEALLD
+1210 KPLEAILD

-1241 IPTDVIISLTGQL
+1241 IPTDVIISLTGEL
-1254 QKPDIDFG
+1254 QSPDIDFG
-1262 IDFPGTSSIVKS
+1262 IEFPGTSSIVKS
-1274 ELEYRLQDPTVEEK
+1274 ELEYTLQDPTVEEK

-1348 SDIETDDRI
+1348 ADIETDDRI

-1397 NEQGTLSA
+1397 NEEGTLSA

-1428 GLSYEVDF
+1428 GISYEVDF

-1446 LATKPLKKEEPVKK
+1446 LATKPVEKEEPVKEI
-1460 AETPSSVM
+1460 ETPSSVM

-1475 FYDKPKSLNQ
+1475 FYDKPKSLN

>member
-1 MLVRTLLVLL
+1 MVRTLLVLL

-35 KKINKQYG
+35 KKINDQYG

-50 LKVSLISWNTSLEG
+50 LKVSLISWNTGLEG

-79 ELKTSILSINNLA
+79 ELKTSILSIGNLA
-92 QGILEFGDISVDELN
+92 QGNLEFGDIDVDELN
-107 FNLKTYFG
+107 FKLKTYFG
-115 ERNTNLEVFVD
+115 ETNTNLEVFVD
-126 KLDDGK
+126 KLDNGK
-132 PREPGTP
+132 PRAPGTP
-139 PFRLSSSHIDILKSK
+139 PFKLSSSNVDIENSR

-159 ENLENTTVLN
+159 ENLNNATVLN
-169 FDSLNIS
+169 FDSLNIN

-182 LGPEVSTDIQE
+182 LGPEVSADIQE
-193 MSFYSNRG
+193 MSFFSNRG
-201 LKVDRLATN
+201 LRVDRLATN

-216 QMRFDSLK
+216 QMRFDSLQ
-224 IKTPLS
+224 IQTPLS
-230 AIDGNLIFNYNRED
+230 ALDGNLVFNYDRKD

-266 EINLLYNEFGKG
+266 EVNLLYNEFGKG

-296 DNLFLLSDDTG
+296 DDLFLFSDDTG

-313 FKNLFSKQKPFS
+313 FKNLFNKQKPFS
-325 LNAQMKNV
+325 LNAEMKNV

-341 ALLPNLIGNSLPS
+341 ALLPNLIGKSLPS
-354 TFSKLGQFTIRGNAF
+354 SFSKLGQFTIRGNAF
-369 ITNSSIDT
+369 ITNSSVDA

-384 VGSSYV
+384 VGSSYA
-390 DIVLSDFNS
+390 DIVLSDFNN

-416 GDFAENKNLGKT
+416 GDFIENKNLGKT

-457 NNYNYQDLR
+457 NKYNYQDLR
-466 VSGVIKDQLFDG
+466 VSGLIKDQLFDG
-478 SLVSNDENLKF
+478 SLISNDENFKF

-509 VDYADLKKLNFINDS
+509 VDYADLKKLNIINDS

-538 TTLDNIIGDINFTQT
+538 TTLDNITGDIKFTQT

-561 YYFEDFEVTSSFDED
+561 YYFEDFVVTSSFGED
-576 QDRTIN
+576 RERTIN

-652 FIKGNIVADE
+652 FIKGNIVADD
-662 GDFKLNFESPSIE
+662 GDFKLNFASPSIE
-675 AFGTAAENIEVR
+675 AFGTAADSIEVR

-735 DFNDSYNLN
+735 EFNDSYNLN

-777 DSKNKVILNRALD
+777 DTKNKVILNRSLD

-804 EQIRLKGQLA
+804 EQIRLKGQFA

-862 SNLNIDNFGI
+862 SNLNIDQFGI
-872 NDIPLGD
+872 NNIPLGD
-879 LVINIIGNKDLSEF
+879 LAINIIGNKDLSEF
-893 QVNSQLSDNK
+893 QVNSQLSDNN

-909 VGSID
+909 VGSVE
-914 NKGDVPKANLIANF
+914 NKGKIPKANLIANF
-928 NNFGLEPFSPLGE
+928 NDFSLEPFSPLGE
-941 GVIDN
+941 GIIDH

-959 NVDNPIFNGL
+959 NVDNPNFNGL

-979 PYLNVDYSFAPQ
+979 PYLNVDYGFAPR
-991 SRVLLKDQTFDF
+991 SRVVLKNQTFDF
-1003 DNIALEDV
+1003 ENIALEDV
-1011 AKGTRANLDGTI
+1011 AKGTRANIDGTI

-1034 LYVDTKNDRFLIL
+1034 LNVDTKNDRFLIL
-1047 NTEFKEGDLYYGTG
+1047 NTEFKEGELYYGDG
-1061 YLNGTGRIFGP
+1061 YLNGTGRIYGP

-1101 DYSFINFIEKNDKKR
+1101 DYSFINFLEKKDKQRIESK
-1116 LESQR
+1116 L

-1138 PDAEIEIVT
+1138 PDAEVEIVT
-1147 DTKTGSSLKGTGVG
+1147 DTKTGSSLKGTGAG

-1195 KKFNVEPGGTINWDQ
+1195 KKFKVEPGGTINWDQ
-1210 KPLEALLD
+1210 KPLEAILD

-1262 IDFPGTSSIVKS
+1262 IDFPGTNSIVKS

-1348 SDIETDDRI
+1348 ADIETDDRI

-1397 NEQGTLSA
+1397 NEEGTLSA

-1428 GLSYEVDF
+1428 GISYEVDF

-1446 LATKPLKKEEPVKK
+1446 LGAKPAVEKEPVKEV
-1460 AETPSSVM
+1460 ETPSSVM

-1475 FYDKPKSLNQ
+1475 FYDKPKSLN

>member
-1 MLVRTLLVLL
+1 MVRTLLVLL

-115 ERNTNLEVFVD
+115 EKNTNLEVFVD

-201 LKVDRLATN
+201 LKVNRLATN

-230 AIDGNLIFNYNRED
+230 AIDGNLVFNYNRED

-258 KESKVAFD
+258 KESNVAFD

-296 DNLFLLSDDTG
+296 DNLFLFSDDTG

-390 DIVLSDFNS
+390 DIVLSDFNN

-524 VSVFK
+524 VSIFK

-1034 LYVDTKNDRFLIL
+1034 LNVDTQNDRFLIL

-1101 DYSFINFIEKNDKKR
+1101 DYSFINFIEKNDQKS

-1210 KPLEALLD
+1210 KPLEAILN

-1446 LATKPLKKEEPVKK
+1446 LATKPLKKEEPVKE

>member
-1 MLVRTLLVLL
+1 MVRTLLVLL